1 MQANM
6 LERLNENI
14 RQRTR
19 VARIFP
25 NEESCLRLVTAVLL
39 EIHEDWISGGRYLN
53 MNAGEENAR
62 LDMESE
68 KESVKDSEAAQAEIM
83 LGLSPIAVNA

>member
-1 MQANM
+1 M
-6 LERLNENI
+6 
-14 RQRTR
+14 
-19 VARIFP
+19 ARIFP
-25 NEESCLRLVTAVLL
+25 NGESCLRLVTAVLL
-39 EIHEDWISGGRYLN
+39 EIHEDWISGRRYLN

-62 LDMESE
+62 LDMESK